1 METRDAA
8 GRFTRPGLCTR
19 SGLASSPDA
28 GAGCHHRRMTPF
40 APPTAPIEVS
50 EGIFAWVQHDG
61 TWWINNAGFLVADT
75 GVIAVDAC
83 STEVRTRAFL
93 DSIRAVTTRPVR
105 TLVNTHH
112 HGDHTFGNYLFE
124 PATIVGHER
133 VRDGIR
139 GWGQPRT
146 APFWTDVEWGEI
158 RLSPPMLTYTEGVDL
173 WSGDLRCEVRHLG
186 HRAHTDNDSIVWIPE
201 RRVLFTGDLAFN
213 GGTPFLLQGSVTGAR
228 TTVDRLLALDPEVVV
243 PGHGTVCGPEALEQ
257 CAAYLDFVLETAQA
271 ARAGGLT
278 PLEAARDTDLGG
290 FADLLDC
297 ERIVGNLH
305 RAYADL
311 DGRSDLDAVAALA
324 DMIAYNGGPLTT
336 HA

>member
-1 METRDAA
+1 
-8 GRFTRPGLCTR
+8 
-19 SGLASSPDA
+19 
-28 GAGCHHRRMTPF
+28 MTSF
-40 APPTAPIEVS
+40 APPTAPTEVS
-50 EGIFAWVQHDG
+50 DGIFAWVQHDG
-61 TWWINNAGFLVADT
+61 TWWINNAGFLVADP

-83 STEVRTRAFL
+83 STEARTRAL
-93 DSIRAVTTRPVR
+93 LGGIRTVTAQPVR

-133 VRDGIR
+133 VRDAIR
-139 GWGQPRT
+139 AWGQPRS
-146 APFWTDVEWGEI
+146 APFWTDVDWGEI
-158 RLSPPMLTYTEGVDL
+158 RLSPPMLTFTEGVDV
-173 WSGDLRCEVRHLG
+173 WSGELRCEVRHLG

-228 TTVDRLLALDPEVVV
+228 RTLEQLRTFEPAVVV
-243 PGHGTVCGPEALEQ
+243 PGHGPVCGAEVLVH
-257 CAAYLDFVLETAQA
+257 CAAYLDFVIETARA
-271 ARAGGLT
+271 ARAAGLT
-278 PLEAARDTDLGG
+278 PLDAARETDLGD
-290 FADLLDC
+290 FADLLDT

-311 DGRSDLDAVAALA
+311 DERTELDAVAALT
-324 DMIAYNGGPLTT
+324 DMITYNGGPLTT